1 MHGTWPYGRPVPEVP
16 VDAVGLDPVEAAL
29 LRAIDLLGADD
40 QGEPVPCDRVLRV
53 LAQRDQADAA
63 AAYRALVRRGVPW
76 SVHLPLVELLGN
88 AGSRDDAPADAEHV
102 EVRLS
107 PVGALVLAA
116 LDGELG
122 PVPLGLIEGTAFRGG
137 DIPPFDPAAVVSA
150 LLAGRAD
157 AGRPSFPTGGV
168 VGGAVEALLRGE
180 LARITVS
187 SAIRAEG
194 GHLAIT
200 EIPYGV
206 GPQDLHDRVHDARA
220 ALRAARETCPMQR
233 IVDETNIR
241 DGVRLYVEPEKGA
254 DLRELR
260 DWLMRIPPVQ
270 RAFDCRLPA
279 PMPELLTGWDRGD
292 GSGLRALADLLSR

>member
-1 MHGTWPYGRPVPEVP
+1 MPGAPA
-16 VDAVGLDPVEAAL
+16 DALGLDPVEAAL
-29 LRAIDLLGADD
+29 LRAVDLLGADD

-53 LAQRDQADAA
+53 LAQRGQADAA
-63 AAYRALVRRGVPW
+63 TAYPALVRRGVPW

-88 AGSRDDAPADAEHV
+88 AGSRDDPPADPEHV

-116 LDGELG
+116 LDGDVG
-122 PVPLGLIEGTAFRGG
+122 PVPLGLIEGTLVRGG
-137 DIPPFDPAAVVSA
+137 EVPPFGPAAVVSA
-150 LLAGRAD
+150 LLAGRDD
-157 AGRPSFPTGGV
+157 AGPPSFPTGGV

-180 LARITVS
+180 PARITAS

-233 IVDETNIR
+233 IVDETNMR

-260 DWLMRIPPVQ
+260 DWLLRIPPVQ
-270 RAFDCRLPA
+270 RTFPCRLPA
-279 PMPELLTGWDRGD
+279 PMAELLTGWDRGD